1 MSSSAHSWPGALAI
15 LVGAAIACATARAAD
30 PAAQKYGFGKPATP
44 GEIAGWDIDVRP
56 DGRGLPPGRGSV
68 EQGQAIYDEK
78 CASCHGTFGES
89 NSYMQ
94 LAGGVGSLGSDQPVR
109 STASKLNQA
118 TTLWDYIRRAMPFAA
133 PQTLTPDEVYAL
145 TAYVLNLDNI
155 VPAGTVLDQD
165 SLPKVEMPN
174 LSGLTTAHGLMRVD
188 GKPDTAN
195 VACMRDC
202 VATTRPASEIPAYA
216 RGSHGDLSQQRRE
229 MGAIAGAPT
238 PGATV
243 ASANAMSAGAV
254 SGVALARRLGC
265 TACHSVDSALVGPPF
280 RAVAARY
287 AAPGTASA
295 ADIQAVLVAKL
306 RTGGSGVWG
315 TVTMPPQS
323 QVSESDARKVVEWI
337 LGGAQ

>member
-1 MSSSAHSWPGALAI
+1 MSSSAARSPGALAI
-15 LVGAAIACATARAAD
+15 LAAAAIACATAQAAD

-44 GEIAGWDIDVRP
+44 AEVAGWDIDVRP
-56 DGRGLPPGRGSV
+56 DGQGLPPGRGSV
-68 EQGQAIYDEK
+68 EQGQAIYDQK

-94 LAGGVGSLGSDQPVR
+94 LTGGVGSLGSDQPVR
-109 STASKLNQA
+109 STASKLNRA

-145 TAYVLNLDNI
+145 TAYVLNLDDI

-165 SLPKVEMPN
+165 TLPKVKMPN
-174 LSGLTTAHGLMRVD
+174 RDGLTTAHGLMRVD
-188 GKPDTAN
+188 GRPDTAN
-195 VACMRDC
+195 VACLRDC
-202 VATTRPASEIPAYA
+202 IAEPRPASEIPAYA

-229 MGAIAGAPT
+229 MGAIAGTPT
-238 PGATV
+238 PAAAVG
-243 ASANAMSAGAV
+243 SADALPAA

-287 AAPGTASA
+287 AGPGTASS

-306 RTGGSGVWG
+306 RTGGNGVWG
-315 TVTMPPQS
+315 NVTMPPQS
-323 QVSESDARKVVEWI
+323 QISESDARKVVEWI